1 MTTTATATTAT
12 ASPIVR
18 IKALGFPWETIDPFL
33 FCAYHDDAYPKAN
46 AQMGPEASLA
56 GRDLGQDFS
65 RKDGWSMYHGH
76 PVPGFPGHP
85 HRGFET
91 VTIVRK
97 GLIDHSDSLGATA
110 RFGGG
115 DVQWL
120 TAGKGI
126 VHSEMFPLLDAAAPN
141 PLELFQIWLN
151 LPARNKMAE
160 PHFTMFWAEDVPHAS
175 PRWMPTAMRPRSRWS
190 QAVSGRWTAS
200 RAPAGRWRRR
210 PTRGPRSPMRTSR
223 SGPSAWSPMPAGCCR
238 PRPARARG
246 ARCISS
252 RAHRSA
258 WRARR
263 SSSTPPSSC
272 APTRAVELVN
282 GDEAS
287 EFLLL
292 QGRPIGEPVAQYGP
306 FVMNTQA
313 EIAQAMADY
322 RRTQFGGWPWPDM
335 APVHG
340 RDPARFARHPD
351 GREESGRSSLAARR
365 RLGEPAPAGALVE
378 AHAREEEVP
387 GEADVAHVA
396 GRDGAQAEEAARG
409 RSA

>member
-1 MTTTATATTAT
+1 MSAPQESTHAMTATATVA
-12 ASPIVR
+12 ASPIVQ

-33 FCAYHDDAYPKAN
+33 FCAYHDDAYPRAN
-46 AQMGPEASLA
+46 GQMGPDAPLA

-65 RKDGWSMYHGH
+65 RKDGWSMYHGN

-126 VHSEMFPLLDAAAPN
+126 VHSEMFPLLDASAPN

-151 LPARNKMAE
+151 LPARSKMAE
-160 PHFTMFWAEDVPHAS
+160 PHFTMFWAEDIPRFTALDAEGRSTEVAS
-175 PRWMPTAMRPRSRWS
+175 I
-190 QAVSGRWTAS
+190 
-200 RAPAGRWRRR
+200 AGRIAPIEGEPGAGGPLAPPPDSWAAQPDADLAIWTVKMEPQACWVLPAATGKGTRR
-210 PTRGPRSPMRTSR
+210 TLYFFKGRSVRV
-223 SGPSAWSPMPAGCCR
+223 AGQQVDHHAAIELR
-238 PRPARARG
+238 ADAR
-246 ARCISS
+246 
-252 RAHRSA
+252 
-258 WRARR
+258 
-263 SSSTPPSSC
+263 
-272 APTRAVELVN
+272 VELIN
-282 GDEAS
+282 GDEES
-287 EFLLL
+287 EFLVL

-322 RRTQFGGWPWPDM
+322 RSTQFGGWPWGDI

-340 RDPARFARHPD
+340 RSPTRFARHPD
-351 GREESGRSSLAARR
+351 GREERPEQAA
-365 RLGEPAPAGALVE
+365 AGA
-378 AHAREEEVP
+378 
-387 GEADVAHVA
+387 
-396 GRDGAQAEEAARG
+396 AARG
-409 RSA
+409 